1 MTVKEHVSVLVS
13 VRKSCSMAFIPT
25 ASVAE
30 AADLLCGLN
39 KYVDI

>member
-1 MTVKEHVSVLVS
+1 MTEGDGRVLRS
-13 VRKSCSMAFIPT
+13 VRKSCPMTFILT
-25 ASVAE
+25 ASAAE